1 MCVWND
7 FSDRNE
13 RPQTGDN
20 GRRESIA
27 QVTVDLLRDR
37 QHQNNDQPS
46 NNHYTTENIETVV
59 HTHILSF

>member
-27 QVTVDLLRDR
+27 QVAADLLCYR
-37 QHQNNDQPS
+37 QH
-46 NNHYTTENIETVV
+46 
-59 HTHILSF
+59 